1 MVLGKIKDIVK
12 NRREQ
17 NDEKQSV
24 NLGFKT
30 VSEYH
35 KFKQDVKND
44 VRKKIRTKT
53 QKQKREQLKK
63 KIIQREEEFYG
74 KSPLD
79 NMVSFYGKVG
89 TGIEK
94 FGKVMDQIDDA
105 MIQLDDSLNTSHK
118 KSNKKSSRKKKN
130 NNTFG
135 SEFNF

>member
-74 KSPLD
+74 KKEID
-79 NMVSFYGKVG
+79 NILRMLWIPYPVEDLEY
-89 TGIEK
+89 
-94 FGKVMDQIDDA
+94 
-105 MIQLDDSLNTSHK
+105 
-118 KSNKKSSRKKKN
+118 
-130 NNTFG
+130 
-135 SEFNF
+135 

>member
-53 QKQKREQLKK
+53 QNPPA
-63 KIIQREEEFYG
+63 G
-74 KSPLD
+74 
-79 NMVSFYGKVG
+79 
-89 TGIEK
+89 
-94 FGKVMDQIDDA
+94 
-105 MIQLDDSLNTSHK
+105 SH
-118 KSNKKSSRKKKN
+118 R
-130 NNTFG
+130 
-135 SEFNF
+135 